1 MKQGNVYSIRGK
13 DLYVE
18 EYGPGN
24 KEAIL
29 YLHGGPGES
38 CYDFSYHQAS
48 RLQDQF
54 RIIAIDQRGVCRSEG
69 IKEGEPFGLLDLVED
84 CEELRKQLNIKKWSL
99 IGHSFGGFL
108 SVLYTSIYP
117 DSIHKVILECP
128 TFDFELTSRNLLRK
142 TAYLSRQINNN
153 DEMAEKCLELA
164 NSEKV
169 ISIQELTEKYLEYSD
184 TLGSERMKIYRFND
198 DHPTD
203 YSFYTDEEW
212 NLFYDRSDVHFE
224 LLRKEG
230 KIFESLLPTL
240 HTINND
246 MLLLLGEH
254 DPVTCEKQVVEFEKS
269 SKNRQVYTF
278 DKCGHSPHYEQPD
291 EFKDIVS
298 RFLTMESVLN

>member
-1 MKQGNVYSIRGK
+1 MKQGNFYPIRGK

-18 EYGPGN
+18 EYGSNN

-38 CYDFSYHQAS
+38 CYDFSYHQSS
-48 RLQDQF
+48 RFQDQF
-54 RIIAIDQRGVCRSEG
+54 RLIAIDQRGVCRSDG

-84 CEELRKQLNIKKWSL
+84 CEELRKKLNVEKWSL

-108 SVLYTSIYP
+108 SVLYTSKYP

-153 DEMAEKCLELA
+153 EEIAEKCLELA
-164 NSEKV
+164 NSENV
-169 ISIQELTEKYLEYSD
+169 NSIQELTEKYLEYSD
-184 TLGSERMKIYRFND
+184 TLGSERMKIYRYNFD
-198 DHPTD
+198 YPTD
-203 YSFYTDEEW
+203 YSLFTDEEW
-212 NLFYDRSDVHFE
+212 NLLYDRSDVHFE
-224 LLRKEG
+224 LLRIEG
-230 KIFESLLPTL
+230 KIFETLLPAL
-240 HTINND
+240 RTINNE

-254 DPVTCEKQVVEFEKS
+254 DPVTCEEQVKEFEKS
-269 SKNRQVYTF
+269 SKNRKVYKF
-278 DKCGHSPHYEQPD
+278 YKCGHSPHYEKPD

-298 RFLTMESVLN
+298 KFLTMKSVLN